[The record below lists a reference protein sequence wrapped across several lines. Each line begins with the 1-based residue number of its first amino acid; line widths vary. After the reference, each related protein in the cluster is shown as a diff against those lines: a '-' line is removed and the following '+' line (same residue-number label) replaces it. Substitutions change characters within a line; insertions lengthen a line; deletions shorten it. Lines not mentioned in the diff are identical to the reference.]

1 MGILKVLT
9 EDNARLTQIQT
20 DVNALRAQLSLP
32 PWPSGDIISSCVQV
46 GLNALTNGREVPNT
60 QTFIPLL
67 SIVGLPGANNN
78 VAFPSELDTRVAAL
92 AAELSVSTEDLSSLA
107 LHAGCLVMRGET
119 ENKGFR
125 PSFV

>member
-1 MGILKVLT
+1 MGALKVLT
-9 EDNARLTQIQT
+9 EDNARLAQIQI

-32 PWPSGDIISSCVQV
+32 PWSSGDIISSCVQV
-46 GLNALTNGREVPNT
+46 GLNALTNGRDVPNT
-60 QTFIPLL
+60 AAFIPLL
-67 SIVGLPGANNN
+67 SIVGLPFSNDN
-78 VAFPSELDTRVAAL
+78 VVFPTELDDRVAAL
-92 AAELSVSTEDLSSLA
+92 AAELSVTTNDLSSLA